1 MFEEQYCE
9 KINTLNFSCKMHFNE
24 TIYGENIQSGQNIDI
39 TIDDS
44 VAAAVNIHFRK
55 DMSDDGG
62 PPEIGLR

>member
-1 MFEEQYCE
+1 
-9 KINTLNFSCKMHFNE
+9 MHFNK

-44 VAAAVNIHFRK
+44 VAATVKIHFRK
-55 DMSDDGG
+55 DMSNDDG